1 MTGTQGAGRE
11 PVTLALDAST
21 SLGTVAVFRGRALA
35 AEREVQM
42 RGGHEERLMPAVHEA
57 LDAAGVAVRELDRVL
72 CGAGPGGFT
81 GLRIAASIAK
91 GICAARG
98 LPLYAI
104 SSLLSIVGAAR
115 PALPPGQYV
124 AVLDALRGQWFA
136 EDVAVRPDGEIR
148 LESET
153 RLLAADRL
161 REDAERA
168 GAARVLGPGWEGDLW
183 PHARGFASMLD
194 SIERL
199 GRVDLETWEPDYGR
213 VAEAQARWEAQ
224 HGRPLAP

>member
-1 MTGTQGAGRE
+1 MNGTQGAGRDT
-11 PVTLALDAST
+11 VTLALDAST
-21 SLGTVAVFRGRALA
+21 SLGTVAIFRGRTLA

-57 LDAAGVAVRELDRVL
+57 LGAAGATVREVDRVV

-98 LPLYAI
+98 LRLYAV

-115 PALPPGQYV
+115 PALPPGEYV

-136 EDVAVRPDGEIR
+136 EDVVVGPDGEIR
-148 LESET
+148 RESEA
-153 RLLAADRL
+153 RLLSADSL
-161 REDAERA
+161 LDDAGSA
-168 GAARVLGPGWEGDLW
+168 GGPRVVGPGWEGELR
-183 PHARGFASMLD
+183 PHARGFAFVLD
-194 SIERL
+194 ALERL
-199 GRVDLETWEPDYGR
+199 GSVDLATWEPDYGR